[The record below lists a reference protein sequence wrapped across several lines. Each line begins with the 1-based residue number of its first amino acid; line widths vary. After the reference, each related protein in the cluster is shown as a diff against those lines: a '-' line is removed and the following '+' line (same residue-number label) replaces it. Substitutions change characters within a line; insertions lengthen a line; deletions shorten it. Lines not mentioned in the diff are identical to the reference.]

1 MLPSQLLR
9 ARTSRGKIYP
19 LWARGS
25 DEELQLA
32 QDLISSF
39 KAGMRL
45 SEIHE
50 RIEEIE
56 ELYELMGMDYKLV
69 RGLTILLE
77 RASRFKRPITVVEPE
92 RAREIVFRLVN
103 AKYGGFV
110 PEELRDYIISEA
122 ARELGIKKEELERS
136 LWADSD
142 KLQILVEEPNYSPE
156 DLLREY
162 NLSLLQTALFK
173 ALDLKV
179 ETRAQGWEVKNL
191 LRNLKRFGL
200 MYAAERGDDGVLIE
214 VSGPASILK
223 MTTRYGTSIAKLIP
237 YIVSMSHWVIQA
249 KISRNRRVLTL
260 LVDSR
265 SRELFPLEG
274 PGEPEYDSSL
284 ERRFASIAEAA
295 GWRAIREPEPL
306 VVGRSIVIPDFL
318 LMKGGAKIYVEV
330 MGFWTPEYVEK
341 KVRKLSLLKEPMLIL
356 ARKDLLCSRTE
367 KIPKDVFYMEGGKID
382 RVALLKRLDELE
394 RKLISSLSKIS
405 DNDLGGVMVNLRK
418 LARSKNLTLDQLKEA
433 LSLKHYVISGDFA
446 IRDYLIESFRGRD
459 IPRKVKD
466 LKFML
471 RSMNLPEE
479 AAIPLALALGHEI
492 TWHGLDEDEAEI
504 S

>member
-32 QDLISSF
+32 RDLISAF
-39 KAGMRL
+39 KTGTRL

-50 RIEEIE
+50 KVEEIE
-56 ELYELMGMDYKLV
+56 EIYEFMGMDYKLV

-77 RASRFKRPITVVEPE
+77 RTSRFERPITAVEPE
-92 RAREIVFRLVN
+92 RAREVVFRLIN
-103 AKYGGFV
+103 AKYGGFA
-110 PEELRDYIISEA
+110 PEEMRGYIISEA
-122 ARELGIKKEELERS
+122 ARELGVRKEELEKS

-142 KLQILVEEPNYSPE
+142 KLQVLVEGPRYSPE
-156 DLLREY
+156 DLLKEY
-162 NLSLLQTALFK
+162 NLSLLQTTLFK
-173 ALDLKV
+173 ALGLKI

-200 MYAAERGDDGVLIE
+200 MYAAERGDDGILIE

-237 YIVSMSHWVIQA
+237 YIVSMSHWIIQA
-249 KISRNRRVLTL
+249 KISRNRRILTL

-265 SRELFPLEG
+265 SRELFPSEEL
-274 PGEPEYDSSL
+274 GEPEYDSSL
-284 ERRFASIAEAA
+284 ERRFALIAEAA

-341 KVRKLSLLKEPMLIL
+341 KVRKLSLLREPMLIL

-405 DNDLGGVMVNLRK
+405 DDDLGGMMVDLRK
-418 LARSKNLTLDQLKEA
+418 LARSKNLTLDQLKEII
-433 LSLKHYVISGDFA
+433 SLKHYVVSGDFA
-446 IRDYLIESFRGRD
+446 IRNDLIDLFREKG
-459 IPRKVKD
+459 IPRKVRD